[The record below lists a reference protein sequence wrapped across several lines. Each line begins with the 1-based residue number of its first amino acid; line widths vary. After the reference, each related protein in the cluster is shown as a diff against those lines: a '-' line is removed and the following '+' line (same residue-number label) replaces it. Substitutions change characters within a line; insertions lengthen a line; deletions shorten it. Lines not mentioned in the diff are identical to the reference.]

1 MNTDN
6 FVKSD
11 KAINEGTRVIMPKR
25 FFTEVVM
32 TEMRQLEWLLSEKTF
47 GWAKTNT
54 EILTAKV
61 AIYELAEMILRSA
74 SKEVQCFN
82 CMEVK
87 V

>member
-1 MNTDN
+1 MSEKDIDEN
-6 FVKSD
+6 
-11 KAINEGTRVIMPKR
+11 R

-32 TEMRQLEWLLSEKTF
+32 TEMQRLERLLDEKTF
-47 GWAKTNT
+47 EWAKTNT

-74 SKEVQCFN
+74 TKEVQCFN

>member
-1 MNTDN
+1 MSEKDIDEN
-6 FVKSD
+6 
-11 KAINEGTRVIMPKR
+11 R

-32 TEMRQLEWLLSEKTF
+32 TEMQRLERLLDEKTF
-47 GWAKTNT
+47 EWAKTNT

-61 AIYELAEMILRSA
+61 AIYELAEMSND
-74 SKEVQCFN
+74 VQCFN

>member
-1 MNTDN
+1 MNE
-6 FVKSD
+6 K
-11 KAINEGTRVIMPKR
+11 TRVILPKR

-32 TEMRQLEWLLSEKTF
+32 TEMRKLEWLLDEKTF
-47 GWAKTNT
+47 EWAKTHS

-61 AIYELAEMILRSA
+61 AIYELAEQILRSA
-74 SKEVQCFN
+74 TKEVQCFN

>member
-1 MNTDN
+1 MNTDG

-11 KAINEGTRVIMPKR
+11 KAINEKR
-25 FFTEVVM
+25 FFSEIIV
-32 TEMRQLEWLLSEKTF
+32 TEMRQLDWLLNEKTF
-47 GWAKTNT
+47 DWAKTT
-54 EILTAKV
+54 SEILTAKV

-74 SKEVQCFN
+74 TKEVQCFN

>member
-1 MNTDN
+1 MSEKDIDEN
-6 FVKSD
+6 
-11 KAINEGTRVIMPKR
+11 R

-32 TEMRQLEWLLSEKTF
+32 TEMQRLERLLDEKTF
-47 GWAKTNT
+47 EWAKTNT

-74 SKEVQCFN
+74 SNDVQCFN

>member
-1 MNTDN
+1 MNTDG

-11 KAINEGTRVIMPKR
+11 KAINEKR

-32 TEMRQLEWLLSEKTF
+32 TEMRQLEWLLNEKTF
-47 GWAKTNT
+47 EWAKTT
-54 EILTAKV
+54 SEILTAKV
-61 AIYELAEMILRSA
+61 AIYEFAEMILRSA
-74 SKEVQCFN
+74 TKEVQCFN

>member
-1 MNTDN
+1 MNTDE
-6 FVKSD
+6 
-11 KAINEGTRVIMPKR
+11 AINEKR

-32 TEMRQLEWLLSEKTF
+32 TEMRQLEWLLNEKTF
-47 GWAKTNT
+47 EWAKTNS

-74 SKEVQCFN
+74 SNDVQCFN

>member
-1 MNTDN
+1 MNTDG

-11 KAINEGTRVIMPKR
+11 KAINEKR

-32 TEMRQLEWLLSEKTF
+32 TEMRKLEWLLDEKTF
-47 GWAKTNT
+47 EWAKTNS

-61 AIYELAEMILRSA
+61 AIYELAEQILRSA
-74 SKEVQCFN
+74 TNNVQCFN

>member
-1 MNTDN
+1 MNTDD

-11 KAINEGTRVIMPKR
+11 KAINEKR

-32 TEMRQLEWLLSEKTF
+32 TEMRQLEWLLNEKTF
-47 GWAKTNT
+47 EWAKTT
-54 EILTAKV
+54 SEILTAKV

-74 SKEVQCFN
+74 TKEVRCFN

>member
-1 MNTDN
+1 MNTDG

-11 KAINEGTRVIMPKR
+11 KAINERR

-32 TEMRQLEWLLSEKTF
+32 TEMRRLEWLLDEKTF
-47 GWAKTNT
+47 AWAKTNT

-74 SKEVQCFN
+74 SNDVQCFN

>member
-1 MNTDN
+1 MNTDD

-11 KAINEGTRVIMPKR
+11 KAINEKR
-25 FFTEVVM
+25 FFSEVIV
-32 TEMRQLEWLLSEKTF
+32 TEMRKLDLLLGEKTF
-47 GWAKTNT
+47 EWAKTT
-54 EILTAKV
+54 SEILTAKV

-87 V
+87 I

>member
-1 MNTDN
+1 MNTDG

-11 KAINEGTRVIMPKR
+11 KAINEKR

-32 TEMRQLEWLLSEKTF
+32 TEMRQLEWLLNEKTF
-47 GWAKTNT
+47 EWAKTT
-54 EILTAKV
+54 SEILTAKV

-74 SKEVQCFN
+74 TKEVQCFN

>member
-1 MNTDN
+1 MNTDD

-11 KAINEGTRVIMPKR
+11 KAINEKR
-25 FFTEVVM
+25 FFSEIII
-32 TEMRQLEWLLSEKTF
+32 TEMRQLDWLLNEKTF
-47 GWAKTNT
+47 EWAKTT
-54 EILTAKV
+54 SEILTAKV

-74 SKEVQCFN
+74 TKEVQCFN